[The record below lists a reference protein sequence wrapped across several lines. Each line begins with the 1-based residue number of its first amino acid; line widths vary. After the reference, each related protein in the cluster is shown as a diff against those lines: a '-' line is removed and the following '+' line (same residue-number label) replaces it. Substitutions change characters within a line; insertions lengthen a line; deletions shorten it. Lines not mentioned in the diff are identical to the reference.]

1 MAVALQD
8 LAEFEYRD
16 ERTFRAWLLRIAER
30 RLRMAARR
38 HRASCRDVRRE
49 QGPLPT
55 ASPKTPSTSVTKA
68 ASRNDERRRIREAV
82 ASLNDTDRRVV
93 ELRGFRGL
101 PYKEVA
107 AVLGL
112 PSEDAARI
120 RFQRALSA
128 IRALLGQQA

>member
-1 MAVALQD
+1 MTVALQD

-30 RLRMAARR
+30 RLRMAAR
-38 HRASCRDVRRE
+38 HHQASRRDVRRE

-55 ASPKTPSTSVTKA
+55 ASPKSPSTSLTTA
-68 ASRNDERRRIREAV
+68 AGRTDEHRRIRKAV
-82 ASLNDTDRRVV
+82 ANLKDTDRNVV

-112 PSEDAARI
+112 PSEDAARV
-120 RFQRALSA
+120 RFQRALTL
-128 IRALLGQQA
+128 IRETLRREA